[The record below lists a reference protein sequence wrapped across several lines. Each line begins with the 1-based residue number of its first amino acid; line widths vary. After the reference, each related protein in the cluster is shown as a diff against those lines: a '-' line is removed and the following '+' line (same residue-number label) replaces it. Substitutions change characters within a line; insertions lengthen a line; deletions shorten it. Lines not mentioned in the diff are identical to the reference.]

1 MRLSIISLEKGTALN
16 TVIEMLNV
24 QNEECVDGK
33 LYLLVYYCHLYS
45 LTVFCAYFAK
55 A

>member
-24 QNEECVDGK
+24 QNEDGK

-55 A
+55 S